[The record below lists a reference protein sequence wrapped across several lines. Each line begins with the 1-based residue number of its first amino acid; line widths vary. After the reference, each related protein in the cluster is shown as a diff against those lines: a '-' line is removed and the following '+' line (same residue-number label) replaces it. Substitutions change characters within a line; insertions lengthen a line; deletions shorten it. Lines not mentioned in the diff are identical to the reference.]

1 MTYILLIFICT
12 VYIFLSFPIYSTG
25 DGAELS
31 SVGFTLGI
39 AHPSGYPLYILILKF
54 ISFIPI
60 GNISERMVL
69 ISILFA
75 LLSLFM
81 LKEISTLLKVPKYI
95 SLISIFLLSS
105 IYSFTGQSIVIK
117 FYTLNLFLI
126 SLFMYVALKFFI
138 SKEEKYFFISLLI
151 LGLISLNHHTGFFVF
166 SSLILVIL
174 LNKFFNLR
182 YYFIGFIILIF
193 FFLLNFGY
201 LKIRT
206 LNDYSIKYSP
216 IANFSEFIDYFLR
229 KNYTTS
235 SLDSLNSAI
244 YQNDFHI
251 LLYPLLNLSKLLL
264 LNLNYFFILLLI
276 FGIFLMFKENKKLF
290 SIFGINLFLYSYFL
304 AKMTLADKNL
314 QLKDW
319 YISAHQYYLPMF
331 FFSFI
336 FIGLA
341 IYKIISYLESKNLSI
356 AKKIFIFTIIFSGVL
371 NYLQRF
377 QDQNFINNYVP
388 YSYTKSFLASLPI
401 NSLFLTQ
408 GDNLSFGIWYLKVLN
423 NFRNDVC
430 SLEYGIEDNKLYTRG
445 CLPIDLYKNIYRE
458 FLINHDLTYYA
469 KNNRLFLNS
478 GFPKDSVFNQVLSVK
493 YVGLVYMA
501 KEKNILNIEDN
512 FDIYSLSLK
521 EKLLKTL
528 LQDCLNH
535 NSDDYY
541 TLNLCR
547 LYSNF
552 YLFYG
557 KKLEENGYIIK
568 ANEMYDIFFKLQQ
581 KNSDKLNFYS
591 LETER

>member
-81 LKEISTLLKVPKYI
+81 LKEISTLLKIPKYI
-95 SLISIFLLSS
+95 SFISIFLLSS

-206 LNDYSIKYSP
+206 LNDYSIKYSS

-276 FGIFLMFKENKKLF
+276 FGIFLIFKENKKLF

-458 FLINHDLTYYA
+458 FLINHDLTYYV
-469 KNNRLFLNS
+469 KNNRFFLNS